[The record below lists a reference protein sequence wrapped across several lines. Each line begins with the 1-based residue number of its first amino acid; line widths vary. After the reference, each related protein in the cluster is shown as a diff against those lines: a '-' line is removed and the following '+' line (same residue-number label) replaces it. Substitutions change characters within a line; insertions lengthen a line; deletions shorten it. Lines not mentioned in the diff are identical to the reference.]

1 MTVATRQ
8 GSGFTERRTNLDVY
22 ERGASALAGITLTYL
37 GLRRRSAFG
46 LGVAA
51 LGGALL
57 ERGVTGHSRVYR
69 AFGVDRSVP
78 QPLRIVEAMQVSAP
92 PASAYAVWRDLS
104 QLPRFMKH
112 LKSVTVDEGG
122 RSRWVARFSGL
133 PEIAWEAEL
142 VRDEPGEAVAWQ
154 SRPGADVDNAGI
166 VSFRELPWG
175 RGTGIR
181 AEILYRP
188 AAGSLGASLARL
200 LSPLTEQQIREDIR
214 RFKSL
219 IEARE
224 IPTTEGQPRGGRL
237 GGEQEEGR

>member
-1 MTVATRQ
+1 MTVPSRQ
-8 GSGFTERRTNLDVY
+8 GGGFAERRTNLDVY
-22 ERGASALAGITLTYL
+22 ERGASALAGLTLTYL

-78 QPLRIVEAMQVSAP
+78 PPLRIVEAMQVSAP
-92 PASAYAVWRDLS
+92 PASAYAAWRDFSL
-104 QLPRFMKH
+104 LPRFMRH
-112 LKSVTVDEGG
+112 LKSVTVDDG

-133 PEIAWEAEL
+133 PEIAWEADL

-166 VSFRELPWG
+166 VTFRELPWG

-181 AEILYRP
+181 TEILYRP

-200 LSPLTEQQIREDIR
+200 LSPLTEQQIREDVR

-224 IPTTEGQPRGGRL
+224 IPTTEGQPHGGRL
-237 GGEQEEGR
+237 GRSQEERR